1 MQPSAILTSGRS
13 SSLVPCAWLRGA
25 LAALLLATPGA
36 SQEAVVAPLDRP
48 QVDVGHAPEDRVLAS
63 IDLQA
68 PAAPWPQALSVQEL
82 AAQPY
87 GDGVLSVWK
96 TALQVAVQTPS
107 EEESPEA
114 RAQRSNAR
122 LQLCLIAKAHDR
134 HQDAWRHFRALL
146 ASPTHASRALPY
158 LWPGVPFDT
167 EWSTPTTLALPA
179 QATLSPAFPPQP
191 ELDEPMLPGPQRMH
205 CKGALTVGGNPLDLR
220 ATLQSTGYELDLVQG
235 SPANPELAVTV
246 VLPKP
251 RNFRRD
257 LVYSDW
263 VREDDTDQPVTVALP
278 AGREDAWTLFERL
291 KPDFEAWP
299 AHPSRTSPWRKQRR
313 VELELTA
320 PLGDQNAWQP
330 TALAQ
335 HLSALLELPVEV
347 VASPDPVPARTTRVR
362 LDPGAAGLDRVRRL
376 LSSVEAF
383 LLASE

>member
-1 MQPSAILTSGRS
+1 MQPSAILTSGRL
-13 SSLVPCAWLRGA
+13 SSLVLSAWLCGG
-25 LAALLLATPGA
+25 LAALLLAGPGA
-36 SQEAVVAPLDRP
+36 SQEAVLAPIDRP

-63 IDLQA
+63 IDLLA
-68 PAAPWPQALSVQEL
+68 PAAPWPASLSAKEL
-82 AAQPY
+82 MAQPY
-87 GDGVLSVWK
+87 GDGVLAVWK
-96 TALQVAVQTPS
+96 AALQVAIQTPE

-114 RAQRSNAR
+114 RAQRSSAR

-134 HQDAWRHFRALL
+134 HQDAWHHFRALL
-146 ASPTHASRALPY
+146 ASPNHAARALPY

-167 EWSTPTTLALPA
+167 EWSTPATIALPA
-179 QATLSPAFPPQP
+179 QALLSPAFPPQP

-205 CKGALTVGGNPLDLR
+205 WKGALTIGGHPLDLR

-235 SPANPELAVTV
+235 SPANPELSVTV

-263 VREDDTDQPVTVALP
+263 VREDDANQPVTVALP
-278 AGREDAWTLFERL
+278 AGRKDAWTLFERL

-299 AHPSRTSPWRKQRR
+299 AHPSRTSPWRNQRR
-313 VELELTA
+313 LELELTA
-320 PLGDQNAWQP
+320 PQTDQIAWQP
-330 TALAQ
+330 AALAQ

-347 VASPDPVPARTTRVR
+347 VASLDPVPARTTRVR
-362 LDPGAAGLDRVRRL
+362 IDPGPGGLDRVRRL